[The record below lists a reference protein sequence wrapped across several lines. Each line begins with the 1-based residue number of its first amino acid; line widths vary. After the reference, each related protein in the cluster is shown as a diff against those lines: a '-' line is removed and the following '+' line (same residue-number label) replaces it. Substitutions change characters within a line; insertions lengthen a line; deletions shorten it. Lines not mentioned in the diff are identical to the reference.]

1 MYTLAPHSSLRKY
14 DLEHSVRWTPPRMA
28 TLAREMSEKVTG
40 RFSGSTSISGGTEA
54 GILVSSAAVVAVVVV
69 VAALPSSSEALVVE
83 ASSVADERARRE
95 AKKKRR
101 VEELRT
107 QADAPPILTALAAAK
122 RAVAD
127 ASMALRRVALFD

>member
-40 RFSGSTSISGGTEA
+40 RFSGSASISGGTEA

-69 VAALPSSSEALVVE
+69 VAVVALPSSSEALVVE
-83 ASSVADERARRE
+83 AASVTDRR
-95 AKKKRR
+95 R
-101 VEELRT
+101 
-107 QADAPPILTALAAAK
+107 
-122 RAVAD
+122 
-127 ASMALRRVALFD
+127 